1 MKDDNF
7 VPSAFAVRQTEI
19 QVFSS
24 PVVFTVTV
32 FVVVVVIVVF
42 FKHWSAKTGRG
53 EGEALIDSCFIRSMV
68 WMFHDKMGA
77 CKAKYTN
84 LSGLF

>member
-7 VPSAFAVRQTEI
+7 VPSALAVRQTEI

-42 FKHWSAKTGRG
+42 FKHWSAKT
-53 EGEALIDSCFIRSMV
+53 
-68 WMFHDKMGA
+68 
-77 CKAKYTN
+77 
-84 LSGLF
+84 